1 MLSCSVVTSQAFPT
15 VSSPSH
21 AVLQR
26 RKCINSHHRLC
37 SRIAR
42 TLARDTVRMRAQHQ
56 NRLHVAAM
64 STKSNNNS
72 KKPKT
77 VTEIKGILTDD
88 IKTRQY
94 LVTGELSEEIYT
106 KFCRISDPT
115 GVIWGVKLYKIILA
129 RLFDPQRSSVKLKN
143 ISVTGASNIEAS
155 WTKEGFLQLPWNP
168 YLTPQEG
175 KTLYTINEDGL
186 ICDHKQIW
194 TNMTAL
200 QGIRLAL
207 TPTKQPQ

>member
-77 VTEIKGILTDD
+77 VTEIKVGVLAKLSLGTLP
-88 IKTRQY
+88 QY
-94 LVTGELSEEIYT
+94 IVTAYSQ
-106 KFCRISDPT
+106 
-115 GVIWGVKLYKIILA
+115 A
-129 RLFDPQRSSVKLKN
+129 R
-143 ISVTGASNIEAS
+143 
-155 WTKEGFLQLPWNP
+155 
-168 YLTPQEG
+168 
-175 KTLYTINEDGL
+175 
-186 ICDHKQIW
+186 
-194 TNMTAL
+194 
-200 QGIRLAL
+200 
-207 TPTKQPQ
+207 